1 MNMSVKKVLLVDD
14 DKLIGKMISAFFLSR
29 GIKIEVAK
37 SGIEGLEILKNMK
50 PDAIILDLMMPEMD
64 GFEFCELV
72 KKNVLLKDVP
82 IVILSA
88 FPTDKNIKR
97 ALSLGVCDFIKKPF
111 NIRELTEK
119 VIDVMR

>member
-1 MNMSVKKVLLVDD
+1 MSVKKVLLVDD